1 MSIFTKLT
9 SDANGNMLVNDKVA
23 TREQVRAVLE
33 SGGSWNGGEFI
44 TCELGSETVTLQPAN
59 DAARDVVNGMR
70 QKRGLFGR

>member
-9 SDANGNMLVNDKVA
+9 SDPNGNMLVNGEVA

-44 TCELGSETVTLQPAN
+44 TYQLGGETVTLQPAN
-59 DAARDVVNGMR
+59 GAAQQVVNGMR
-70 QKRGLFGR
+70 QRRGLFGR